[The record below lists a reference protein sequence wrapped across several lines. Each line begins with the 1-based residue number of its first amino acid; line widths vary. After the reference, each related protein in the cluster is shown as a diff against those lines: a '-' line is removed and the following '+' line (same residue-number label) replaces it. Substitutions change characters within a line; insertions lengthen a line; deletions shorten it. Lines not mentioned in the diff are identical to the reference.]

1 MRKEWMALATR
12 PVPRYTSYPTAAQFR
27 DNLPEELSTRWIA
40 SIGPSE
46 PISVYVHV
54 PFCEKLCWY
63 CGCHTTIPNG
73 YGRISRYVDVLLKE
87 IDLWKAKLP
96 NHGGG
101 VHLHFGGGTPNAL
114 NAPDMLRVLDALREA
129 FCITETAEISI
140 ELDPRTL
147 TPDMIQAMAAGGV
160 TRASL
165 GVQDFNTTVQ
175 EAINRVQPFLL
186 VKGAV
191 EALRKAEINA
201 INFDLLYGLPHQTV
215 ESVAKSA
222 ELAASLKPDRIS
234 AFGYAHVPWFAK
246 HQRAIDEKY
255 LPGTEARFAQY
266 HVMAETLVDHGY
278 TQIGLD
284 HFARDEDE
292 LATAL
297 TRGQLHR
304 NFQGYTTDTCR
315 TLIALGPS
323 GISEFP
329 GGFAQNHKD
338 IREYAEA
345 VEAGHLALN
354 RGVPRTRDDHI
365 RGAVI
370 ERLMCDMKVDV
381 AQIAAHFDEP
391 MSAFSE
397 AFSRAKE
404 LQELGVCYVE
414 GSVITVQE
422 DARVLLRSVAQC
434 FDIYSP
440 AMDVTEKK
448 HAKAV

>member
-1 MRKEWMALATR
+1 MRKEWMSLATS

-27 DNLPEELSTRWIA
+27 DDLPEALSDRWIS
-40 SIGPSE
+40 SISPNE

-54 PFCEKLCWY
+54 PFCEQLCWY

-73 YGRISRYVDVLLKE
+73 YARIGRYVDILLKE
-87 IDLWKAKLP
+87 IELWKAKLP

-114 NAPDMLRVLDALREA
+114 NPNDMLRVLDALREA
-129 FCITETAEISI
+129 FCVSDDAEISI

-147 TPDMIQAMAAGGV
+147 GPEMISALAAGGV

-165 GVQDFNTTVQ
+165 GVQDFNRTVQ

-191 EALRKAEINA
+191 EALRNAEINA

-215 ESVAKSA
+215 DSVAKSA
-222 ELAASLKPDRIS
+222 ELAASLQPDRIS

-246 HQRAIDEKY
+246 HQRAIDERH
-255 LPGTEARFAQY
+255 LPGTEERFAQY
-266 HVMAETLVDHGY
+266 HALAETLIDFGY

-292 LATAL
+292 LSTAL
-297 TRGQLHR
+297 RRGNLHR

-329 GGFAQNHKD
+329 GGFAQNAKD
-338 IREYAEA
+338 IREYTEA
-345 VEAGHLALN
+345 VEAGNLALK
-354 RGVPRTRDDHI
+354 RGVPRTHEDML
-365 RGAVI
+365 RGAII
-370 ERLMCDMKVDV
+370 ERLMCDMFVDV
-381 AQIAAHFDEP
+381 AQVAHRFDEP
-391 MSAFSE
+391 LDQFADALARARELE
-397 AFSRAKE
+397 A
-404 LQELGVCYVE
+404 LDICVVE
-414 GSVITVQE
+414 GSTITILPE
-422 DARVLLRSVAQC
+422 ARILLRNVAQC
-434 FDIYSP
+434 FDAYSP
-440 AMDVTEKK
+440 ALDTTEKK